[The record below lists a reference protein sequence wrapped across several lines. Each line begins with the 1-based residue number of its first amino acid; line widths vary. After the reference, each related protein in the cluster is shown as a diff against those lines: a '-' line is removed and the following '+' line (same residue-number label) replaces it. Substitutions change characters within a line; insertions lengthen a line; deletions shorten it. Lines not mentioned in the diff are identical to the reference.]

1 MCVCVFFFTV
11 PHKPVGIE
19 NGAITDV
26 QLSSS
31 TTLNG
36 NIFALHARLNALSI
50 WCSEAGDPNSW
61 LQVLLGKQYTLT
73 HVAIQQTFDGDRA
86 SFNVESLTVRY
97 EKTEA
102 GENWI
107 TYSKV
112 VNGTSFSKVLW
123 NSGRFWETTQPP
135 TPPLS
140 QNFALS
146 EKAVRV
152 T

>member
-1 MCVCVFFFTV
+1 M
-11 PHKPVGIE
+11 PHKPVGLE
-19 NGAITDV
+19 NGTITDV
-26 QLSSS
+26 QLNSS

-36 NIFALHARLNALSI
+36 NVFAHHARLNAESI
-50 WCSEAGDPNSW
+50 WCSVVGDPNSW

-73 HVAIQQTFDGDRA
+73 HVAIQQTYGRNSA
-86 SFNVESLTVRY
+86 SFNIESLTVRY

-112 VNGTSFSKVLW
+112 VNGTSFAKVLR
-123 NSGRFWETTQPP
+123 NSVRFWETTQPP
-135 TPPLS
+135 TPLLS
-140 QNFALS
+140 QKFALS

>member
-1 MCVCVFFFTV
+1 MCVFFFTV

-73 HVAIQQTFDGDRA
+73 HVAIQQTFDGDSA

>member
-1 MCVCVFFFTV
+1 MCLFVFFTV
-11 PHKPVGIE
+11 PHKPVGFE
-19 NGAITDV
+19 NGAITNA
-26 QLSSS
+26 QMNSS
-31 TTLNG
+31 TTLNLI
-36 NIFALHARLNALSI
+36 IFAHHARLNALSI
-50 WCSEAGDPNSW
+50 WCSAVGDPNSW

-73 HVAIQQTFDGDRA
+73 HVAIQLTSGGDSA

-97 EKTEA
+97 EKTET

-112 VNGTSFSKVLW
+112 VNGKSFSKVLW
-123 NSGRFWETTQPP
+123 ISVRYWETTQPP

-140 QNFALS
+140 RNFALS
-146 EKAVRV
+146 ERAVRV